1 MGKQSVKGLSTPN
14 QWAMLEESAL
24 QHDWLSNLPDDVL
37 LNIIER
43 LDVADAMRTS
53 ILSRRWK
60 HIPCMLSK
68 ILIMVG
74 FADNL
79 KERTCD
85 VARANAT
92 MLGAT
97 RSLLESRST
106 SPYTIHRLCMQFY
119 LGDGYK
125 AVAKTIATHKV
136 AFAELTILTEKE
148 LKRCSPSYY
157 RVAYGLQLKLFVLTC
172 PDAFAFLAQLKLE
185 NLRLGESDFPVI
197 FRLCKGL
204 EFLRLDNYDMGDLSL
219 LAVEH
224 PRLRE
229 LEIVRSYFKRV
240 DLNWLPELR
249 TLTFSSWMSVHDPL
263 SFCYIPLLHTVRLSN
278 TALSSH
284 KVLKL
289 SEFLGKA
296 TVFSKLRIVNLAAIS
311 EECDLTWTVF
321 VLQGAPSLE
330 ELCIRV
336 CDCLGIWDED
346 QRKDLAYSEERKD
359 LDAKWE
365 ASDFKHLKLSV
376 LRIFGFQSK
385 VKFVDYIT
393 TVMEAAV
400 NLKNIYLHEK
410 PACEEKCEYNR
421 QRGDRFPK
429 SRKQKILVPRLGA
442 RGAARE
448 LHPRRPAVVAGLRRH
463 RHRLG
468 RRGFFQPLRCRA
480 RSDDDD
486 GEGDDE
492 IVVKKEAVDPVVAA
506 TANLSSEYHK
516 FLTRG
521 NDEDAFTEQ
530 AIMAS
535 ARDYETLWGDYQEVV
550 QLTGPVAQINAQLPP
565 LPPLSG
571 WTPCIAP
578 EVGMELA
585 HLHHRMGPPAAWPG
599 QMINPPVLA

>member
-1 MGKQSVKGLSTPN
+1 
-14 QWAMLEESAL
+14 
-24 QHDWLSNLPDDVL
+24 
-37 LNIIER
+37 
-43 LDVADAMRTS
+43 
-53 ILSRRWK
+53 
-60 HIPCMLSK
+60 
-68 ILIMVG
+68 
-74 FADNL
+74 
-79 KERTCD
+79 
-85 VARANAT
+85 
-92 MLGAT
+92 
-97 RSLLESRST
+97 
-106 SPYTIHRLCMQFY
+106 
-119 LGDGYK
+119 
-125 AVAKTIATHKV
+125 
-136 AFAELTILTEKE
+136 
-148 LKRCSPSYY
+148 
-157 RVAYGLQLKLFVLTC
+157 
-172 PDAFAFLAQLKLE
+172 
-185 NLRLGESDFPVI
+185 
-197 FRLCKGL
+197 
-204 EFLRLDNYDMGDLSL
+204 MGDLSL

-229 LEIVRSYFKRV
+229 LEIVRSYFERV

-296 TVFSKLRIVNLAAIS
+296 TVSNLHLGFESEKIWVKPEDPRELSQVFSKLRIVNLAAIS

-400 NLKNIYLHEK
+400 NLKDIYLHEK

-429 SRKQKILVPRLGA
+429 SRKQKILVRNNLDMHMRPLLRLHF
-442 RGAARE
+442 R
-448 LHPRRPAVVAGLRRH
+448 
-463 RHRLG
+463 
-468 RRGFFQPLRCRA
+468 F
-480 RSDDDD
+480 
-486 GEGDDE
+486 
-492 IVVKKEAVDPVVAA
+492 
-506 TANLSSEYHK
+506 
-516 FLTRG
+516 
-521 NDEDAFTEQ
+521 
-530 AIMAS
+530 
-535 ARDYETLWGDYQEVV
+535 
-550 QLTGPVAQINAQLPP
+550 
-565 LPPLSG
+565 
-571 WTPCIAP
+571 
-578 EVGMELA
+578 
-585 HLHHRMGPPAAWPG
+585 
-599 QMINPPVLA
+599 